1 MRLSYLGPE
10 SCVFTALNF
19 LRAPCR
25 EWLKPHGCQM
35 AQLLLLPGCPGGLE
49 SLMPVTSLFTD
60 STGNAPFSQGLA
72 TILLAAKLGG
82 ECHAALWLR
91 PWEVRQKARGL

>member
-1 MRLSYLGPE
+1 
-10 SCVFTALNF
+10 
-19 LRAPCR
+19 
-25 EWLKPHGCQM
+25 
-35 AQLLLLPGCPGGLE
+35 
-49 SLMPVTSLFTD
+49 MPVTSLFTD